1 MPPIWKN
8 GMLEYWNI
16 VNKSG
21 DKLFKW
27 SKNPLNSSF
36 LPCETFFYFTGAITP
51 LFHHSNWGEAP
62 NLCFWWID
70 MEQS

>member
-51 LFHHSNWGEAP
+51 LFQLGRSPE
-62 NLCFWWID
+62 LVFLVD
-70 MEQS
+70 